1 MNQDGEGRDS
11 HERHEPYAWHE
22 PMDPAGHP
30 KHTHAGNGHVNHH
43 LDDQGPDGFGSDE
56 LALRRLLQ
64 QAVSDIEPR
73 DGTLDHLRKAV
84 PARRAR
90 KRQAAVGMAAAA
102 LFVGTAVPALIHVS
116 NSGGTDANP
125 AIAGQASQAHGGTG
139 EGKQP
144 DGGSAGEAGSG
155 GPTGSQGSGSTKGGD
170 EGKGGGGAAGAAG
183 DGDPSAPSSAEAPAC
198 GADQLGSATAAVEGA
213 DAAGIVYGSFRV
225 TNVSAKSCA
234 VGGGV
239 ALTTTPQ
246 GAADPAKISVT
257 EHTSGDAAAALPD
270 PSLYVSRLVLP
281 PGSAYDVRFAW
292 VPSETCPTDS
302 GGDSGGSSSPSP
314 SPSEQGS
321 ATNGATTTGA
331 TGGSGANDASPQLFT
346 EDGTADGSVAVA
358 YTPDGGGPTVT
369 ATVPDACAGTVYRT
383 GVLAP
388 S

>member
-1 MNQDGEGRDS
+1 M
-11 HERHEPYAWHE
+11 
-22 PMDPAGHP
+22 
-30 KHTHAGNGHVNHH
+30 NHH

-56 LALRRLLQ
+56 LALRRMLQ

-73 DGTLDHLRKAV
+73 DGSLDHLRKAV

-144 DGGSAGEAGSG
+144 DGGSAGRADSG
-155 GPTGSQGSGSTKGGD
+155 GPTGSQGGGSTKGGD
-170 EGKGGGGAAGAAG
+170 EGKGDGGAAGTA
-183 DGDPSAPSSAEAPAC
+183 DGGGPSAPSSAEAPAC
-198 GADQLGSATAAVEGA
+198 AADQLGSATAAVQGA
-213 DAAGIVYGSFRV
+213 DAAGTVYGSFRV

-234 VGGGV
+234 VDGGV

-270 PSLYVSRLVLP
+270 PSLYVSRLVLT

-292 VPSETCPTDS
+292 VPSETCPTNG

-314 SPSEQGS
+314 SPTEP
-321 ATNGATTTGA
+321 TGA
-331 TGGSGANDASPQLFT
+331 ANGGASTGASGTEGTSPQLFT

-358 YTPDGGGPTVT
+358 YTPDGGGPTLT